1 MRAKKV
7 IASFVIGALLSLF
20 YISSVQAE
28 YPLHP
33 TANDKAY
40 YGYGDTGLSASDS
53 DAAASLRKF
62 TVGGI
67 EYLLLDQDENGN
79 YFILQ
84 NNSVT
89 NAAAYYSGGS
99 SQTDESLD
107 EWRYNYSDSKSI
119 AYYLDNT
126 YRNNMPESIK
136 PHLIKYD
143 WNIEGD
149 WPRAADENSDWFKNK
164 VANNPPEV
172 QSGYVALMSAT
183 EFNAYKDIIGVANV
197 PSTDWRGILLRTR
210 FSNGANY
217 SPLLS
222 EYYKDNN
229 GNISM
234 GQSAINLTNYYLR
247 PCFWVDANFFAD
259 VKVTGY
265 ENSSIVKQVLKE
277 QGYAKLN
284 RVGYTDEEI
293 LALGITD
300 KNWYGLYPTH
310 STKNNK
316 AYYGYGDTGLSASD
330 SDAAASLRKFT
341 VGGIEYLLLDQDENG
356 NYFILQNNSVTNAAA
371 YYSGGSSQTDESLD
385 EWRYN
390 YSDSKSI
397 AYYLDNTYRNNMPES
412 IKPHLIKYDWNIE
425 GDWPRAADEN
435 SDWFKNKVANNP
447 PEVQSGY
454 VALMSATEFNAY
466 KDIIGVANVPS
477 TDWHGILLRTRFSL
491 MSTKEPL
498 LSEYFMNNKG
508 NIEMGQSAIR
518 LTNYYIRPC
527 FWLDSEFFKTV
538 HMDIDSL
545 GEIVLK
551 EMKNLGY
558 ENLVNLYT
566 KEELEKIGYEPDKV
580 PTAAN
585 VTVTMRAY
593 ENAIVGC
600 SYTYDSVVDS
610 PEKDSVII
618 WSAADSLNGEY
629 MEIYR
634 GTEKTIVI
642 PNGYSG
648 KNIKASVV
656 PFDSD
661 GRSGVR
667 AEDCTPVQVTSAKGV
682 YIGNAEIKDGSAT
695 LDIYNVGNDKKII
708 NVYKTEYNS
717 DGRLVGI
724 TADEYTII
732 GGESVK
738 PVVSDIKDNYT
749 YQIMVWEKDGD
760 HPLFYMCK

>member
-1 MRAKKV
+1 
-7 IASFVIGALLSLF
+7 
-20 YISSVQAE
+20 
-28 YPLHP
+28 
-33 TANDKAY
+33 
-40 YGYGDTGLSASDS
+40 
-53 DAAASLRKF
+53 
-62 TVGGI
+62 
-67 EYLLLDQDENGN
+67 
-79 YFILQ
+79 
-84 NNSVT
+84 
-89 NAAAYYSGGS
+89 
-99 SQTDESLD
+99 
-107 EWRYNYSDSKSI
+107 
-119 AYYLDNT
+119 
-126 YRNNMPESIK
+126 
-136 PHLIKYD
+136 
-143 WNIEGD
+143 
-149 WPRAADENSDWFKNK
+149 
-164 VANNPPEV
+164 NNPPEV

-197 PSTDWRGILLRTR
+197 PSTDWQGILLRTR

-217 SPLLS
+217 VPLLS

-234 GQSAINLTNYYLR
+234 GQSAINLTNYYIR
-247 PCFWVDANFFAD
+247 PCFWVDANFFD
-259 VKVTGY
+259 EVKVSNFGEIIADKLKQFGY
-265 ENSSIVKQVLKE
+265 QKLKQI
-277 QGYAKLN
+277 
-284 RVGYTDEEI
+284 GYTSAELES
-293 LALGITD
+293 LGFD
-300 KNWYGLYPTH
+300 APWYGMYPEH
-310 STKNNK
+310 PSKNDR
-316 AYYGYGDTGLSASD
+316 AYYGFGDTGVSVTASSAE
-330 SDAAASLRKFT
+330 AQKRLFNI
-341 VGGIEYLLLDQDENG
+341 GGTEYLLLDKNEDG
-356 NYFILQNNSVTNAAA
+356 NYFVLQNNSVTNTAA
-371 YYSGGSSQTDESLD
+371 YYKDGSSQTDSGLD

-390 YSDSKSI
+390 YADEKSI
-397 AYYLDNTYRNNMPES
+397 AYYLDNTYKADMPES
-412 IKPHLIKYDWNIE
+412 IKSHLVKFDWNVE
-425 GDWPRAADEN
+425 GDWPRGADE
-435 SDWFKNKVANNP
+435 SEWCTDKIANNP
-447 PEVQSGY
+447 PEVLSGC

-477 TDWHGILLRTRFSL
+477 TDWQGILLRTRFSL

-724 TADEYTII
+724 TADEYTIF

>member
-126 YRNNMPESIK
+126 YRNNMPDLIK
-136 PHLIKYD
+136 SHLIKYD
-143 WNIEGD
+143 WNIEGN

-197 PSTDWRGILLRTR
+197 PSTDWQGILLRTR

-217 SPLLS
+217 APLLS

-234 GQSAINLTNYYLR
+234 GQSDIKLTNYYIR
-247 PCFWVDANFFAD
+247 PCFWVDANFFD
-259 VKVTGY
+259 EVKVSNFGEIIADKLKQFGY
-265 ENSSIVKQVLKE
+265 QKLKQI
-277 QGYAKLN
+277 
-284 RVGYTDEEI
+284 GYTSAELES
-293 LALGITD
+293 LGFD
-300 KNWYGLYPTH
+300 APWYGMYPEH
-310 STKNNK
+310 PSKNDR
-316 AYYGYGDTGLSASD
+316 AYYGFGDTGVSVTASSAE
-330 SDAAASLRKFT
+330 AQKRLFKI
-341 VGGIEYLLLDQDENG
+341 GGTEYLLLDKNEDG
-356 NYFILQNNSVTNAAA
+356 NYFVLQNNSVTNTAA
-371 YYSGGSSQTDESLD
+371 YYKDGSSQTDSGLD

-390 YSDSKSI
+390 YADEKSI
-397 AYYLDNTYRNNMPES
+397 AYYLDNTYKADMPES
-412 IKPHLIKYDWNIE
+412 IKSHLVKFDWNVE
-425 GDWPRAADEN
+425 GDWPRGADGSEWCT
-435 SDWFKNKVANNP
+435 DKIANNP
-447 PEVQSGY
+447 PEVQSGC

-477 TDWHGILLRTRFSL
+477 TDWQGILLRTRFSL

-508 NIEMGQSAIR
+508 NIEMGQSAIG

-695 LDIYNVGNDKKII
+695 LDIYNAGNDKKII

-724 TADEYTII
+724 TADEYTIF

-738 PVVSDIKDNYT
+738 PVVSDIKDNHT

-760 HPLFYMCK
+760 HPLFYICK

>member
-126 YRNNMPESIK
+126 YRNNMPDLIK
-136 PHLIKYD
+136 SHLIKYD
-143 WNIEGD
+143 WNIEGN

-197 PSTDWRGILLRTR
+197 PATVWQGILLRTR

-217 SPLLS
+217 APLLS

-234 GQSAINLTNYYLR
+234 GQSDIKLTNYYIR
-247 PCFWVDANFFAD
+247 PCFWVDANFFD
-259 VKVTGY
+259 EVKVSNFGEIIADKLKQFGY
-265 ENSSIVKQVLKE
+265 QKLKQI
-277 QGYAKLN
+277 
-284 RVGYTDEEI
+284 GYTSAELES
-293 LALGITD
+293 LGFD
-300 KNWYGLYPTH
+300 APWYGMYPEH
-310 STKNNK
+310 PSKNDR
-316 AYYGYGDTGLSASD
+316 AYYGFGDTGVSVTASSAE
-330 SDAAASLRKFT
+330 AQKRLFKI
-341 VGGIEYLLLDQDENG
+341 GGTEYLLLDKNEDG
-356 NYFILQNNSVTNAAA
+356 NYFVLQNNSVTNTAA
-371 YYSGGSSQTDESLD
+371 YYKDGSSQTDSGLD

-390 YSDSKSI
+390 YADEKSI
-397 AYYLDNTYRNNMPES
+397 AYYLDNTYKADMPES
-412 IKPHLIKYDWNIE
+412 IKSHLVKFDWNVE
-425 GDWPRAADEN
+425 GDWPRGADGSEWCT
-435 SDWFKNKVANNP
+435 DKIANNP
-447 PEVQSGY
+447 PEVQSGC

-477 TDWHGILLRTRFSL
+477 TDWQGILLRTRFSL

-508 NIEMGQSAIR
+508 NIEMGQSAIG

-695 LDIYNVGNDKKII
+695 LDIYNAGNDKKII

-724 TADEYTII
+724 TADEYTIF

-738 PVVSDIKDNYT
+738 PVVSDIKDNHT

-760 HPLFYMCK
+760 HPLFYICK

>member
-126 YRNNMPESIK
+126 YRNNMPDLIK
-136 PHLIKYD
+136 SHLIKYD

-197 PSTDWRGILLRTR
+197 PSTDWQGILLRTR

-234 GQSAINLTNYYLR
+234 GQSDIKLTNYYLR
-247 PCFWVDANFFAD
+247 PCFWVDANFFD
-259 VKVTGY
+259 EVKVSNFGEIIADKLKQFGY
-265 ENSSIVKQVLKE
+265 QKLKQI
-277 QGYAKLN
+277 
-284 RVGYTDEEI
+284 GYTSVELES
-293 LALGITD
+293 LGFD
-300 KNWYGLYPTH
+300 APWYGMYPEH
-310 STKNNK
+310 PSKNDR
-316 AYYGYGDTGLSASD
+316 AYYGFGDTGVSVTASSAE
-330 SDAAASLRKFT
+330 AQKRLFNI
-341 VGGIEYLLLDQDENG
+341 GGTEYLLLDKNEDG
-356 NYFILQNNSVTNAAA
+356 NYFVLQNNSVTNTAA
-371 YYSGGSSQTDESLD
+371 YYKDGSSQTDSGLD

-390 YSDSKSI
+390 YADEKSI
-397 AYYLDNTYRNNMPES
+397 AYYLDNTYKADMPES
-412 IKPHLIKYDWNIE
+412 IKSHLVKFDWNVE
-425 GDWPRAADEN
+425 GDWPRGADE
-435 SDWFKNKVANNP
+435 SEWCTDKIANNP
-447 PEVQSGY
+447 PEVQSGC

-477 TDWHGILLRTRFSL
+477 TDWQGILLRTRFSL

-642 PNGYSG
+642 PNGYLG

-661 GRSGVR
+661 GRSGVL

-724 TADEYTII
+724 TADEYTIF

-738 PVVSDIKDNYT
+738 PVVSDVKDNYT
-749 YQIMVWEKDGD
+749 YQIMVWEKDVD